1 MVVEWVVEADAL
13 AAVLRI
19 ARSAVTGIEG
29 ALCATVATWADGEA
43 RVWVTTC
50 TDVDAVGELCAGPC
64 LETFRS
70 GLSAR
75 LASVNSDVRWPAYAA
90 QCRTRGVL
98 SVATSR

>member
-1 MVVEWVVEADAL
+1 MGRRGGCVGGGSAD
-13 AAVLRI
+13 RPFGGD
-19 ARSAVTGIEG
+19 RIEG